1 MANPAIDKLVTAMR
15 VQATALWD
23 AQNAAEVL
31 VEEFNAKGLSGQ
43 ITDTDIDGDNYD
55 VTPQNIS
62 DLIGSVAAI
71 QTLMGQGHATNFAK
85 CIKR

>member
-15 VQATALWD
+15 AQATALWD
-23 AQNAAEVL
+23 AQNAAEIL

-55 VTPQNIS
+55 VTAQNVS
-62 DLIGSVAAI
+62 DFIVSVAAI
-71 QTLMGQGHATNFAK
+71 TALFGQGHATNLSK
-85 CIKR
+85 MIKR